1 VEESRVVG
9 KSFLRLDSA
18 EKVTGRAKF
27 SSDFKMRGMLYARV
41 LRSPYPHARILH
53 IETSKAKHLP
63 GVRSVVTPE
72 DMPRITTAPLFGD
85 QYVLCQENTVRCVG
99 EAVAAVAADTIE
111 IAEEALG
118 LIDVDYEELPAVFDV
133 EEAFRTDPS
142 AIVHPDL
149 PEYRALTGLP
159 IRPDPAR
166 PNVCQTY
173 KIRSGNVEKGFQE
186 ADLIIENKFTT
197 ARIQHVQLEPHVA
210 DAWFEADG
218 SLTVRSSTQLV
229 HLLKGWLGRVF
240 NLPPSKVRILSP
252 YIGGGFGGKGGLRAE
267 AIAVL
272 LAQKSRRPVR
282 LAYTREEMFVFG
294 GHRVPYTIYVK
305 DGAKRDGTLV
315 AREMTIML
323 AIGLY
328 SDFGALLVRRAAA
341 GAVGTYRIPNF
352 KLDSYGVYTNLPL
365 TGALRGFGCP
375 EVEWPIEQ
383 QMDII
388 ANELKIDPVEIRKKN
403 VLNEGDRDVS
413 GMVTRSIGVSE
424 CLDRVA
430 AWIGWGEKPAEE
442 AGPWKRG
449 KGIAIG
455 NKSVAAGSTSVVI
468 VKIWQDG
475 MIEVRHSAAQ
485 LGQGIRTT
493 LAQIAAEEF
502 GLPFEQIRVV
512 SGDTA
517 YCPFDFGTVASRS
530 LIHNGN
536 ATIAACQ
543 DAKRQLF
550 RIAAP
555 KLEAS
560 PGDLVTGEG
569 KVYVKGAP
577 EKSIRVTDLFTPL
590 GILPEGGEILGK
602 GSYTGPVIPE
612 DPETGQSE
620 RSVYD
625 YSHTANAVEVA
636 VHEDTGEVRVLR
648 SGMACDMGKAIN
660 PKIVEGQIEGGIG
673 MGIGTTLYE
682 QVLMDHGGVVNASLM
697 DYHIP
702 TTLDLPKRE
711 NMQAMI
717 IEEAEPEGPFGAKGV
732 GELPLVAPAPAIANA
747 VYNAVG
753 VRIRDLPLSKERVL
767 EGIKKIHKA

>member
-1 VEESRVVG
+1 MEEPKVVG
-9 KSFLRLDSA
+9 KSVLRLDSA

-27 SSDFKMRGMLYARV
+27 SSDFKMSGMLYTKV
-41 LRSPYPHARILH
+41 LRSPYPHAKILS
-53 IETSKAKHLP
+53 IDTSKAESLL
-63 GVRSVVTPE
+63 GVRAVITPE
-72 DMPRITTAPLFGD
+72 DMPPITTAPLLGD
-85 QYVLCQENTVRCVG
+85 QYVLCQDNIVRCVG

-118 LIDVDYEELPAVFDV
+118 LIEVDYEELPAVFDV
-133 EEAFRTDPS
+133 EEAFRTDPP

-149 PEYRALTGLP
+149 PKYKALTGLP
-159 IRPDPAR
+159 IRPDPER

-173 KIRSGNVEKGFQE
+173 KIRSGDVERGFQE
-186 ADLIIENKFTT
+186 ADLIVENRFTT
-197 ARIQHVQLEPHVA
+197 ARIQHAQLEPHLA
-210 DAWFEADG
+210 DAWFEPDG
-218 SLTVRSSTQLV
+218 SLTISSSTQLA
-229 HLLKGWLGRVF
+229 HLLKSWLGRIF
-240 NLPPSKVRILSP
+240 SLPPSKVRILSP

-267 AIAVL
+267 AIAAL
-272 LAQKSRRPVR
+272 LAQKSGRPVR
-282 LAYTREEMFVFG
+282 LAYTREDMFIFG

-305 DGAKRDGTLV
+305 DGAKRDGTLI
-315 AREMTIML
+315 AREITMML

-328 SDFGALLVRRAAA
+328 SDFVALLVRRAAA

-388 ANELKIDPVEIRKKN
+388 AEKLGIGPVEIRKKN

-413 GMVTRSIGVSE
+413 GMVTHSIGVRE
-424 CLDRVA
+424 CLDKVA
-430 AWIGWGEKPAEE
+430 EWIGWGEKPVEE
-442 AGPWKRG
+442 GGPWKRG

-455 NKSVAAGSTSVVI
+455 NKSASAGSTSVVI
-468 VKIWQDG
+468 VKVWQDG

-485 LGQGIRTT
+485 LGQGIKTT

-502 GLPFEQIRVV
+502 GVPVEQIRIV

-536 ATIAACQ
+536 ALIAACQ
-543 DAKRQLF
+543 DAKKQLF
-550 RIAAP
+550 KIAAS
-555 KLEAS
+555 KLGAS
-560 PGDLVTGEG
+560 PEDLATSEG
-569 KVYVKGAP
+569 KIYMKAGS
-577 EKSIRVTDLFTPL
+577 EKSINITELFTPL
-590 GILPEGGEILGK
+590 GIPLEEGEILGR
-602 GSYTGPVIPE
+602 GSYTGPMMPE

-625 YSHTANAVEVA
+625 YSHTANAVDVA
-636 VHEDTGEVRVLR
+636 VNVETGEVKVLR

-673 MGIGTTLYE
+673 MGIGTTIYE
-682 QVLMDHGGVVNASLM
+682 QVVLYKGAVVNASFT

-702 TTLDLPKRE
+702 TTLDVPKGE
-711 NMQAMI
+711 NSKAMI
-717 IEEAEPEGPFGAKGV
+717 VEATEPEGPFGAKGV
-732 GELPLVAPAPAIANA
+732 GELPLVAAAPAIANA

-753 VRIRDLPLSKERVL
+753 VRIKDLPLSKERVL
-767 EGIKKIHKA
+767 EGIKKTCKG